1 MELLFSKNEFNDLY
15 RYKYEEGVK
24 HRERVDKSN
33 PAHQYFVNRIP
44 EILLSKLKGTD
55 LSKEKL
61 DIQASVG
68 EGRLSEVFW
77 VAFLN
82 EDYVPKNKSNKLS
95 TRNGIYIVLL
105 LDINLEY
112 AYLSIGNGS
121 EFLGLKELKELSR
134 NQMKIIEKEPLEDLE
149 LNSNFNFF
157 LGKSTRPKKYVKG
170 TVVYKRFNVRNIEVN
185 KLIKYVIKL
194 HKLLDLIVL
203 EKGIEELEV
212 KETNEKKRRYTTIS
226 VDKHA
231 ALLEKR
237 NKLQKIVGDIA
248 EEFVYQQEL
257 RRLAHLPALQE
268 KVEWCSKTTDGLGYD
283 IKSYFEDGREKF
295 IEVKGTALN
304 ANEITYYLSL
314 REKIVAADKGDQYA
328 LVVVSNASEEKEPRI
343 IAEVINPADSLFNE
357 LEAIQFRG
365 HYES

>member
-1 MELLFSKNEFNDLY
+1 MNLLFSKKEYEDLY
-15 RYKYEEGVK
+15 RYKFEANGNL
-24 HRERVDKSN
+24 RERVDKSN
-33 PAHQYFVNRIP
+33 PGHRYFVNEIP
-44 EILLSKLKGTD
+44 RLLFSKLKDTD
-55 LSKEKL
+55 LDVDKL
-61 DIQASVG
+61 EVKASVG

-105 LDINLEY
+105 LDRNLEF
-112 AYLSIGNGS
+112 AYLSIGNGTENLS
-121 EFLGLKELKELSR
+121 PKELEKLSK
-134 NQMKIIEKEPLEDLE
+134 NQMKIIENEPLDDIE
-149 LNSNFNFF
+149 LNTNFDFY

-170 TVVYKRFNVRNIEVN
+170 TVGYKRFDVRNIEVN
-185 KLIKYVIKL
+185 QLINYVIKL

-212 KETNEKKRRYTTIS
+212 QETNEKKRRYTTIS
-226 VDKHA
+226 VEKHA
-231 ALLEKR
+231 ALLETR
-237 NKLQKIVGDIA
+237 NKRQKIVGDIA

-257 RRLAHLPALQE
+257 NRLSHLSDLQD

-283 IKSYFEDGREKF
+283 IKSFFEDGREKF

-304 ANEITYYLSL
+304 TNEITYYLSL
-314 REKIVAADKGDQYA
+314 REKIVADKKGDQYA
-328 LVVVSNASEEKEPRI
+328 LVLVSNAAEDKEPQI
-343 IAEVINPADSLFNE
+343 ITEVINPANALFND

-365 HYES
+365 KFNV